1 MRSAIRLLILATSFS
16 IAVFGTARFSGEK
29 GARPPEFGSRLETS
43 TPEHFWTTGRLPAGA
58 TTTMAS

>member
-29 GARPPEFGSRLETS
+29 GARPHRIRLA
-43 TPEHFWTTGRLPAGA
+43 AGNQHA
-58 TTTMAS
+58 